1 MQPTVQH
8 FKILGISP
16 TSTLDEIR
24 RAYRKLSLRY
34 HPDKTPR
41 REDHEKFKEI
51 NIAYETIRDYYQEN
65 GQKNSQPIPNTNTEH
80 NSHQKPHYNTG
91 PYSTY
96 RFTTS
101 STTTDKPITLDIQ
114 VLGLLIIISTK
125 KRKRITANKMKK
137 GQPNVND

>member
-101 STTTDKPITLDIQ
+101 STTTDNTNHT
-114 VLGLLIIISTK
+114 GHSSSWFYLL
-125 KRKRITANKMKK
+125 
-137 GQPNVND
+137 

>member
-80 NSHQKPHYNTG
+80 NSHQNHIITLALIPHIVLR
-91 PYSTY
+91 PHLP
-96 RFTTS
+96 RLII
-101 STTTDKPITLDIQ
+101 PITLDIQ

-125 KRKRITANKMKK
+125 SARE
-137 GQPNVND
+137 